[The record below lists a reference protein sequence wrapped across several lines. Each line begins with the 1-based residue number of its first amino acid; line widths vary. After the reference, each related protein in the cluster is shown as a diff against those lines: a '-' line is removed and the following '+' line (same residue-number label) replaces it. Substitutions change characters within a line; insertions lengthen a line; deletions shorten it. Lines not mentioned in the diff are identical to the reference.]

1 MVLWWGGYELF
12 TSWCPGEEL
21 SGRSQIC
28 PPIDPWK
35 SLTLLALGLAAYFG
49 TGTFVAAAFHD
60 DDAQTVASPVAPRR
74 HTLVLTLR
82 CVVVLLGAIAHNTGV
97 WVLVD
102 SAFELR
108 RRSRRGCYW
117 RGTHEEWPCFV
128 PSLLLTLLGYLLLL
142 LSRSAAGNVGVYDL
156 TPTPVLRGPP
166 AAAAKAGENGGRR
179 TLRSSSP
186 RRRSPENWES
196 TRGSSRAPSRPRRRR
211 RRPTAAPRLTRPPWR
226 RRRRRRRRLPR
237 ARDARSTGSI
247 ADAPGSSASTPNTGA
262 GCERAAA
269 RRAHRRVEGRP
280 GSRDSQ
286 V

>member
-1 MVLWWGGYELF
+1 MALLPASGTLLAVAGLPPMFSEPPKGCALGRAFVAATCCTAGQVVLWWGGYELF

-60 DDAQTVASPVAPRR
+60 DDSQTAASPVAPRR

-97 WVLVD
+97 RVLVD

-117 RGTHEEWPCFV
+117 RGTHEE
-128 PSLLLTLLGYLLLL
+128 
-142 LSRSAAGNVGVYDL
+142 
-156 TPTPVLRGPP
+156 
-166 AAAAKAGENGGRR
+166 GRASCP
-179 TLRSSSP
+179 RSSS
-186 RRRSPENWES
+186 RCSA
-196 TRGSSRAPSRPRRRR
+196 SSALRAAPPATSACTTSR
-211 RRPTAAPRLTRPPWR
+211 RRPSRVSARGGEGGRERRPSNPAVVVAAPPL
-226 RRRRRRRRLPR
+226 
-237 ARDARSTGSI
+237 AR
-247 ADAPGSSASTPNTGA
+247 N
-262 GCERAAA
+262 
-269 RRAHRRVEGRP
+269 
-280 GSRDSQ
+280 
-286 V
+286 